1 MDKHGGYPM
10 SDTSFEKSL
19 INWLGVD
26 SMQNTDDPA
35 EFATLLD
42 IIANVTLSDI
52 AEDAVCELLLH
63 ISKNNDYARELL
75 FRRVIGQQMVD
86 QETYIAEMQTRFA
99 KALYRTG
106 ELSEWVT
113 DMFPEAKPFE
123 LNASHSPRIYIGALL
138 SSIENGDR
146 PFADSFFSW
155 ETLITFAEQYTPE
168 NCSPFDSD
176 VYFANLKGAKAKF
189 DEQLE
194 RVA

>member
-1 MDKHGGYPM
+1 MS
-10 SDTSFEKSL
+10 SDTSFETLL
-19 INWLGVD
+19 IGWLGVD

-42 IIANVTLSDI
+42 IIANVTLSDM
-52 AEDAVCELLLH
+52 AENAVCELLLH
-63 ISKNNDYARELL
+63 ISKNNGYARELL
-75 FRRVIGQQMVD
+75 FRKVIGQQMVD

-123 LNASHSPRIYIGALL
+123 LNAGHSPRILIGALL
-138 SSIENGDR
+138 SSIEHGHQPFEDR
-146 PFADSFFSW
+146 FFSW

-176 VYFANLKGAKAKF
+176 VYFAHLKGAKAK
-189 DEQLE
+189 LTNNLN
-194 RVA
+194 V

>member
-1 MDKHGGYPM
+1 M
-10 SDTSFEKSL
+10 SDTSFEIRL
-19 INWLGVD
+19 IDWLGVD

-42 IIANVTLSDI
+42 IIANVKLSDI
-52 AEDAVCELLLH
+52 AENAVCELLLH
-63 ISKNNDYARELL
+63 ISRNNDYARELL
-75 FRRVIGQQMVD
+75 FRKVIGQQMSD
-86 QETYIAEMQTRFA
+86 QKTYIAEMQTRFA

-123 LNASHSPRIYIGALL
+123 LKITQSPRVYIGALL
-138 SSIENGDR
+138 SSIENGDQ
-146 PFADSFFSW
+146 PFADRFFSW
-155 ETLITFAEQYTPE
+155 ETLITFAKQYTPA

-176 VYFANLKGAKAKF
+176 VYNARLRSAKAKF
-189 DEQLE
+189 DEELE